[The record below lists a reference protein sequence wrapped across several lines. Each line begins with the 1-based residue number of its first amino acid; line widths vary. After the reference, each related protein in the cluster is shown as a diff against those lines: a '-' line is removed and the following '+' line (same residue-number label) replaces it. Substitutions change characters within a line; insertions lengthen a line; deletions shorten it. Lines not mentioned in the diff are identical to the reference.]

1 MKIRRTLA
9 AFSLAAF
16 ASGLAHGASHESKA
30 KEAKDDDALSLADQ
44 TPQAEK
50 RAPTAWRAFG
60 ELAASRNSLRGAA
73 DAQGEA
79 RLSLD
84 LRYDGT
90 LAPGWRFVFSDR
102 LDLARRDEA
111 PRENNVNTLREGYLS
126 WQASPEFAVDVGR
139 VNLRYGA
146 AFGYNPTDFFKEGA
160 LRSIVSLDPPSLRE
174 NRQGTF
180 VVQAQRLWAGSA
192 LSLAVSPDL
201 GRDAP
206 SDATWSLDT
215 GATNPRNR
223 WLLAASHKFGDAFN
237 PQLLVYGGERTPTQ
251 VGLNLSALVGSST
264 VAFAEVA
271 SGRGLPLA
279 AHALGAPGSEHSQ
292 RRASLGFTHT
302 TPFNLALTVE
312 AEYDGAAPT
321 RTEWN
326 ALTAGQPLNALLLL
340 AEAER
345 RQDLPTRNA
354 LFMHARWQDAFT
366 PGLDLSAFVRRDGE
380 TRSQTRWVEARYRW
394 QRRFEFAA
402 QWLHFAG
409 TAGSAYGS
417 MPITHSVQLSARA
430 YF

>member
-9 AFSLAAF
+9 AFSLVAI
-16 ASGLAHGASHESKA
+16 ASAVAHGASHDSK
-30 KEAKDDDALSLADQ
+30 AKDDDALSLADQ

-60 ELAASRNSLRGAA
+60 ELAATRSSLRGAA
-73 DAQGEA
+73 DSEDEA
-79 RLSLD
+79 RLSFD

-90 LAPGWRFVFSDR
+90 LAPGWRLVFSDR
-102 LDLARRDEA
+102 LDLARRDQA
-111 PRENNVNTLREGYLS
+111 PRENNVNTLREAYLS
-126 WQASPEFAVDVGR
+126 WQAMPEFALDVGR

-146 AFGYNPTDFFKEGA
+146 AFGFNPTDFFKEGA
-160 LRSIVSLDPPSLRE
+160 LRSVVSLDPPSLRE

-180 VVQAQRLWAGSA
+180 VVQAQRLWSA
-192 LSLAVSPDL
+192 SAVSVALSPDL
-201 GRDAP
+201 GRDTP

-215 GATNPRNR
+215 GATNPRHR
-223 WLLAASHKFGDAFN
+223 WLVAASHKFSDAFN
-237 PQLLVYGGERTPTQ
+237 PQLLVHGGEGTPTQ

-279 AHALGAPGSEHSQ
+279 THALGTPGSERSQ
-292 RRASLGFTHT
+292 RRAALGFTHT

-321 RTEWN
+321 RAEWN
-326 ALTAGQPLNALLLL
+326 ALTSGAPLNALLLL

-345 RQDLPTRNA
+345 RQDLPTRSA
-354 LFMHARWQDAFT
+354 LFVHARWQDAFT
-366 PGLDLSAFVRRDGE
+366 PGLDLSAFVRRDNE
-380 TRSQTRWVEARYRW
+380 TRSQTRWLEARWRW
-394 QRRFEFAA
+394 ERRFEFAA
-402 QWLHFAG
+402 QWLQFAG
-409 TAGSAYGS
+409 AADSVYGAL
-417 MPITHSVQLSARA
+417 PLKHSVQLSARA